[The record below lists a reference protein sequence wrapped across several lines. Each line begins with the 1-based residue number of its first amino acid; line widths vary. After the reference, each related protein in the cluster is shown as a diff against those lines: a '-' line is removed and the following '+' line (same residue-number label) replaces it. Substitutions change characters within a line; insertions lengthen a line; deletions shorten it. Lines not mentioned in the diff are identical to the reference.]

1 MNAAIEVAVTPFI
14 ADRVAPMMTIDSPS
28 AIRMNAWHRS
38 AMWLPTIV
46 QSAVRERPSHGVA
59 NPTMPP
65 RMSTPTAS
73 SQSSSRRWPCASPPA
88 TASAPLTTHQT
99 SIRSK
104 LPDHRQQD
112 RGLPGA
118 ADRRPA
124 EQVVRQLRDREH
136 VDQVEEQLD
145 VGDPLVARAVA
156 QQPAEQPAQQPAP
169 GLLRDRRRRRHQA

>member
-1 MNAAIEVAVTPFI
+1 
-14 ADRVAPMMTIDSPS
+14 
-28 AIRMNAWHRS
+28 
-38 AMWLPTIV
+38 
-46 QSAVRERPSHGVA
+46 
-59 NPTMPP
+59 
-65 RMSTPTAS
+65 
-73 SQSSSRRWPCASPPA
+73 
-88 TASAPLTTHQT
+88 
-99 SIRSK
+99 

-156 QQPAEQPAQQPAP
+156 QQPADQPAQQPAP